1 MRFHRFLKG
10 LRCCRCA
17 RYAAGGYREVRAGT
31 RRGKRSRSFFRLGC
45 QFGSI
50 EVIDTVL
57 KRYGGFAP
65 FERLS
70 FSMISELIDM
80 ACEKRQDELLLLRW
94 IVGGYERNVAFSD
107 FRAACT
113 AVPAVSK
120 SAEQIHTEMSEK
132 FERFNFVKMGG

>member
-1 MRFHRFLKG
+1 M
-10 LRCCRCA
+10 
-17 RYAAGGYREVRAGT
+17 
-31 RRGKRSRSFFRLGC
+31 
-45 QFGSI
+45 
-50 EVIDTVL
+50 L

-94 IVGGYERNVAFSD
+94 IAGGYERNVAFSD
-107 FRAACT
+107 FRAACM

-120 SAEQIHTEMSEK
+120 TAEQIHTEMSEK
-132 FERFNFVKMGG
+132 FEKFNFVKMGG